1 MASGGLRKKRNFKG
15 LNLPTSPSSED
26 GASQLTIHSR
36 LNLPADPETA
46 KSAHASLTSTLRNL
60 DINSKAGPGG
70 GRKFDL
76 KNEDLRTIQ
85 ELGQGNGGSVVK
97 VEHIPTGTIMAKK
110 VGLSHSRSFQCLSFQ
125 LDALVRFQPSFA
137 PLIPFPTTDHL
148 TLSRSSLYLRQLTRH
163 RLS

>member
-70 GRKFDL
+70 ERKFDL

-110 VGLSHSRSFQCLSFQ
+110 VGVSWFRSFRCLS
-125 LDALVRFQPSFA
+125 AHVPFQPSFLA
-137 PLIPFPTTDHL
+137 QFP
-148 TLSRSSLYLRQLTRH
+148 TLSRSSSYLRQLTPH
-163 RLS
+163 RSS